1 MKGVLDSI
9 VMRMPRRE
17 DNVLIISRPTQGNYI
32 QATDFPVLNLW
43 FSRTSALSHN
53 LLSLAFAWW
62 QEGTKKPFW
71 WAYSIA

>member
-32 QATDFPVLNLW
+32 QATDFHVLNL
-43 FSRTSALSHN
+43 
-53 LLSLAFAWW
+53 
-62 QEGTKKPFW
+62 
-71 WAYSIA
+71 